1 MERLTPLLLAA
12 LLALSLT
19 LAPAPASACQVGC
32 TPINLILSYLPGVSN
47 WGPEKATGV
56 AELVLAE
63 GEARGRVAG
72 LPRLDGE
79 VYGVWLIATSTD
91 EAIPFGSFNTDD
103 AQRGQ
108 FRLIVPDEIPN
119 RPWNLLLITVQPGA
133 EVGAT
138 QSDKRSIGGHF
149 VDPAQRGQQPR
160 ELPNTGGDA
169 PSQASVEPSAPAIP
183 TAPAGGLSAQP
194 APAAHAAAPTPPAPA
209 PSTSSAP
216 ATPPAMARAA
226 PADPSPLSFTAGT
239 AAVTGLAGL
248 AIGWFSRSRRH
259 RRPKR

>member
-19 LAPAPASACQVGC
+19 LAPAPAPARACQVGC
-32 TPINLILSYLPGVSN
+32 TPINLILSYLPGLSN

-72 LPRLDGE
+72 LPRLNGE

-108 FRLIVPDEIPN
+108 FRLIVPQEIPN

-133 EVGAT
+133 EVGAA

-149 VDPAQRGQQPR
+149 VDPSQRGQQPR
-160 ELPNTGGDA
+160 ELPNTGGDTPAAA
-169 PSQASVEPSAPAIP
+169 PVASSTPAAPA
-183 TAPAGGLSAQP
+183 APIGGVSAQP
-194 APAAHAAAPTPPAPA
+194 APADH
-209 PSTSSAP
+209 
-216 ATPPAMARAA
+216 
-226 PADPSPLSFTAGT
+226 SPLPFTAGT
-239 AAVTGLAGL
+239 AAMTGLAGL
-248 AIGWFSRSRRH
+248 AIGWFSRSRRQ